1 MLRRGPSSR
10 PRGLGPQRLE
20 VQRDVVKKFL
30 SDAKVPESECT
41 YSAVSTEIVFKKD
54 DTVSLDARR
63 VVEHSA
69 RRYKLAV
76 EYVDVEQE
84 PAEIQE
90 RFKFDL
96 PVVIID
102 GKRRFSG
109 HVSPALLE
117 KILNTRPR

>member
-1 MLRRGPSSR
+1 VPRRPGTLP
-10 PRGLGPQRLE
+10 
-20 VQRDVVKKFL
+20 
-30 SDAKVPESECT
+30 PEL
-41 YSAVSTEIVFKKD
+41 AVRKTTAPITFVFKKD

-84 PAEIQE
+84 PADIQE

-109 HVSPALLE
+109 HVTPVLLE

>member
-1 MLRRGPSSR
+1 
-10 PRGLGPQRLE
+10 
-20 VQRDVVKKFL
+20 VYKK
-30 SDAKVPESECT
+30 DH
-41 YSAVSTEIVFKKD
+41 AVSLE
-54 DTVSLDARR
+54 ARR

-69 RRYKLAV
+69 RRYRLPV
-76 EYVDVEQE
+76 EFVDIEGE
-84 PAEIQE
+84 PADIQE

-109 HVSPALLE
+109 HVSAPLLE